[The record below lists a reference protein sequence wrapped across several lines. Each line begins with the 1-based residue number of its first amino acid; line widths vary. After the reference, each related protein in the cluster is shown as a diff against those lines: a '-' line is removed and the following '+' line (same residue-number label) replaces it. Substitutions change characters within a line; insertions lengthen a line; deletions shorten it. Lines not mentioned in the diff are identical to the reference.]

1 MAMKYAFKSTDE
13 PLKPG
18 MDFGRASGITA
29 MKGKFKSMENH
40 WKTGFCFGFTSG
52 IITTLGLMVGLHSG
66 TNSTLAVAGGVVTI
80 AIADAFSDALGI
92 HIAKESE
99 NHHTQK
105 EIWCATVSTFLS
117 KFLFALTF
125 LVPILLFDL
134 STAVKVSV
142 VWGMSLLA
150 VLSYV
155 IGKAGKEKTWKVVA
169 EHLLIAAAVI
179 LITHQVG
186 DWVSVVFV

>member
-1 MAMKYAFKSTDE
+1 MAMKYAYKGTNE
-13 PLKPG
+13 PLKQG

>member
-29 MKGKFKSMENH
+29 IKDKFKSMDGS

-105 EIWCATVSTFLS
+105 EVWSATISTFLS

-134 STAVKVSV
+134 STAVN
-142 VWGMSLLA
+142 LLA

-169 EHLLIAAAVI
+169 EHLLIAAVVI